1 MHVMRKVWR
10 WYLVKFVTLN
20 TNMAKVLVV
29 GAGGRE
35 HAIAYKFKQE
45 GHEIYMVGVNPA
57 VNKFGTCLNI
67 SEEEIPEYCVNNKID
82 LVFVGPEVPLVNGL
96 VDILHEKGIRAFGP
110 SKKAAQLEGSKVFSK
125 MMMKKYNIPTAKY
138 ESFSDYEKASQY
150 LAKQKAPI
158 VLKADGLAAGKG
170 VIIAE
175 TIEDAQFELKEM
187 MCNAKFSKAG
197 ASVVIEEFLQGE
209 EFSLMCFVSDKKVYP
224 MEIAQDHKRAFD
236 NDEGLNT
243 GGMGAYCPLRKIT
256 KEDIEEGV
264 QKVVQPMVDAMSNE
278 GIPFYGILYAG
289 LMKCSD
295 GVKTIEFNVRFGDPE
310 CEVLLLKLESSL
322 YEIAN
327 KIIDGKDI
335 DLKWNNDA
343 FIGVVLAAKG
353 YPEKSEKGTIIKGL
367 EKVNTPIFHMGTK
380 EKDGNITVNGG
391 RVLIVCANGKDLQ
404 EAREKVYNEIGKIE
418 CDDLFFRTDIGHLSL

>member
-1 MHVMRKVWR
+1 M
-10 WYLVKFVTLN
+10 
-20 TNMAKVLVV
+20 
-29 GAGGRE
+29 
-35 HAIAYKFKQE
+35 
-45 GHEIYMVGVNPA
+45 
-57 VNKFGTCLNI
+57 
-67 SEEEIPEYCVNNKID
+67 
-82 LVFVGPEVPLVNGL
+82 
-96 VDILHEKGIRAFGP
+96 
-110 SKKAAQLEGSKVFSK
+110 
-125 MMMKKYNIPTAKY
+125 
-138 ESFSDYEKASQY
+138 
-150 LAKQKAPI
+150 
-158 VLKADGLAAGKG
+158 
-170 VIIAE
+170 
-175 TIEDAQFELKEM
+175 
-187 MCNAKFSKAG
+187 
-197 ASVVIEEFLQGE
+197 IEEFLQGE

-278 GIPFYGILYAG
+278 GMPFYGILYAG

-310 CEVLLLKLESSL
+310 CEVLLLKLDSSL
-322 YEIAN
+322 YDIAN
-327 KIIDGKDI
+327 NIIDGKDVN
-335 DLKWNNDA
+335 LQWKSDA
-343 FIGVVLAAKG
+343 YIGVVLAAKG
-353 YPEKSEKGTIIKGL
+353 YPEKSEKGAIIKGL

>member
-20 TNMAKVLVV
+20 TNMAKVLIV

-35 HAIAYKFKQE
+35 HAIAYKFNEE
-45 GHEIYMVGVNPA
+45 GHEVYMVGINPA

-96 VDILHEKGIRAFGP
+96 VDILQEKGIRAFGP

-175 TIEDAQFELKEM
+175 TLEDAQFELKEM

-209 EFSLMCFVSDKKVYP
+209 EFSLM
-224 MEIAQDHKRAFD
+224 
-236 NDEGLNT
+236 
-243 GGMGAYCPLRKIT
+243 
-256 KEDIEEGV
+256 
-264 QKVVQPMVDAMSNE
+264 
-278 GIPFYGILYAG
+278 
-289 LMKCSD
+289 MKD
-295 GVKTIEFNVRFGDPE
+295 
-310 CEVLLLKLESSL
+310 
-322 YEIAN
+322 
-327 KIIDGKDI
+327 
-335 DLKWNNDA
+335 
-343 FIGVVLAAKG
+343 
-353 YPEKSEKGTIIKGL
+353 
-367 EKVNTPIFHMGTK
+367 
-380 EKDGNITVNGG
+380 
-391 RVLIVCANGKDLQ
+391 
-404 EAREKVYNEIGKIE
+404 
-418 CDDLFFRTDIGHLSL
+418 

>member
-35 HAIAYKFKQE
+35 HAIAYKFNQE

-57 VNKFGTCLNI
+57 VSKFGTCLTI
-67 SEEEIPEYCVNNKID
+67 SEQEIPDFCLNNNID

-96 VDILHEKGIRAFGP
+96 VDVLQEKGIRAFGP

-138 ESFSDYEKASQY
+138 ESFSDYDTASEY
-150 LAKQKAPI
+150 LSNQKAPI

-175 TIEDAQFELKEM
+175 TIEEAQFELKEM

-243 GGMGAYCPLRKIT
+243 GGMGAYCPLKKIT
-256 KEDIEEGV
+256 KDDIQEGIDN
-264 QKVVQPMVDAMSNE
+264 VVQPMVNAMSEE
-278 GIPFYGILYAG
+278 GMPFYGILYAG

-295 GVKTIEFNVRFGDPE
+295 EVKTIEFNVRFGDPE
-310 CEVLLLKLESSL
+310 SEVLLLKLESSL
-322 YEIAN
+322 FDIAN
-327 KIIDGKDI
+327 NIIDGKEVT
-335 DLKWNNDA
+335 LNWNNDA

-353 YPEKSEKGTIIKGL
+353 YPEKSEKGAIIKGL
-367 EKVNTPIFHMGTK
+367 EKVKTPIFHMGTK
-380 EKDGNITVNGG
+380 EVNGNITINGG
-391 RVLIVCANGKDLQ
+391 RVLIVCASGKDLQ

>member
-1 MHVMRKVWR
+1 
-10 WYLVKFVTLN
+10 
-20 TNMAKVLVV
+20 
-29 GAGGRE
+29 
-35 HAIAYKFKQE
+35 
-45 GHEIYMVGVNPA
+45 MVGVNPA
-57 VNKFGTCLNI
+57 VNKFGTCLTI
-67 SEEEIPEYCVNNKID
+67 SEQEIPDFCLNNNID

-96 VDILHEKGIRAFGP
+96 VDRLQEKGIRAFGP

-138 ESFSDYEKASQY
+138 ESFNNYEDAREY
-150 LAKQKAPI
+150 LDKQKAPI

-175 TIEDAQFELKEM
+175 TIEEAQFELKEM

-197 ASVVIEEFLQGE
+197 ANVVIEEFLQGE

-243 GGMGAYCPLRKIT
+243 GGMGAYCPLKKIT
-256 KEDIEEGV
+256 KDDIQEGIDN
-264 QKVVQPMVDAMSNE
+264 VVQPMVNAMSEE
-278 GIPFYGILYAG
+278 GMPFYGILYAG

-295 GVKTIEFNVRFGDPE
+295 EVKTIEFNVRFGDPE
-310 CEVLLLKLESSL
+310 SEVLLLKLESSL
-322 YEIAN
+322 FDIAN
-327 KIIDGKDI
+327 NIIDGKDI

>member
-45 GHEIYMVGVNPA
+45 GHEIYMVGVNSA
-57 VNKFGTCLNI
+57 VNKFGTCLTI
-67 SEEEIPEYCVNNKID
+67 SEQEIPDFCLNNNID

-96 VDILHEKGIRAFGP
+96 VDRLQEKGIRAFGP

-138 ESFSDYEKASQY
+138 ESFNNYEDAREY
-150 LAKQKAPI
+150 LDKQKAPI

-175 TIEDAQFELKEM
+175 TIEEAQFELKEM

-197 ASVVIEEFLQGE
+197 ANVVIEEFLQGE

-243 GGMGAYCPLRKIT
+243 GGMGAYCPLKKIT
-256 KEDIEEGV
+256 KDDIQEGIDN
-264 QKVVQPMVDAMSNE
+264 VVQPMVNAMSEE
-278 GIPFYGILYAG
+278 GMPFYGILYAG

-295 GVKTIEFNVRFGDPE
+295 EVKTIEFNVRFGDPE
-310 CEVLLLKLESSL
+310 SEVLLLKLESSL
-322 YEIAN
+322 FDIAN
-327 KIIDGKDI
+327 NIIDGKDI

-353 YPEKSEKGTIIKGL
+353 YPEKSEKGAIIKGL
-367 EKVNTPIFHMGTK
+367 ENVKTPMFHMGTK
-380 EKDGNITVNGG
+380 EVNGNITINGG
-391 RVLIVCANGKDLQ
+391 RVLIVCASGKDLQ

>member
-35 HAIAYKFKQE
+35 HAIAYKFNEE
-45 GHEIYMVGVNPA
+45 GHEVYMVGINPA

-96 VDILHEKGIRAFGP
+96 VDILQEKGIRAFGP

-175 TIEDAQFELKEM
+175 TLEDAQFELKEM

-224 MEIAQDHKRAFD
+224 MKIAQDHKRAFD

-278 GIPFYGILYAG
+278 GMPFYGILYAG
-289 LMKCSD
+289 LMKSSD

-310 CEVLLLKLESSL
+310 CEVLLLKLDSSL
-322 YEIAN
+322 YDIAN
-327 KIIDGKDI
+327 NIIDGKDVN
-335 DLKWNNDA
+335 LQWKSDA
-343 FIGVVLAAKG
+343 YIGVVLAAKG
-353 YPEKSEKGTIIKGL
+353 YPEKSEKGAIIKGL

>member
-1 MHVMRKVWR
+1 MRKVWR

-29 GAGGRE
+29 GSGGRE
-35 HAIAYKFKQE
+35 HAIAYKFNQE

-57 VNKFGTCLNI
+57 VNKFGTCLTI
-67 SEEEIPEYCVNNKID
+67 SEQEIPDFCLNNNID

-96 VDILHEKGIRAFGP
+96 VDVLQEKGIRAFGP

-138 ESFSDYEKASQY
+138 ESFSDYDKASEY
-150 LAKQKAPI
+150 LANQKAPI

-175 TIEDAQFELKEM
+175 TLEDAQFELKEM
-187 MCNAKFSKAG
+187 MCNSKFSKAG

-256 KEDIEEGV
+256 KDDIEEGV

-278 GIPFYGILYAG
+278 GMPFYGILYAG

-295 GVKTIEFNVRFGDPE
+295 EVKTIEFNVRFGDPE

-327 KIIDGKDI
+327 NIIDGKDI
-335 DLKWNNDA
+335 VLKWNSDA

-353 YPEKSEKGTIIKGL
+353 YPEKSEKGAIIKGL
-367 EKVNTPIFHMGTK
+367 ENVNTPIFHMGTK
-380 EKDGNITVNGG
+380 EQNGNITINGG

>member
-1 MHVMRKVWR
+1 MLVMRKVWR

-35 HAIAYKFKQE
+35 HAIAYKFNQE
-45 GHEIYMVGVNPA
+45 GHEIFMVGINPA
-57 VNKFGTCLNI
+57 VSKFGTCLTI
-67 SEEEIPEYCVNNKID
+67 SEEEIPDFCINNKID

-96 VDILHEKGIRAFGP
+96 VDVLQEKGIRAFGP
-110 SKKAAQLEGSKVFSK
+110 SKNAAQLEGSKVFSK

-138 ESFSDYEKASQY
+138 ESFNNYEDAREY
-150 LAKQKAPI
+150 LNKQKAPI

-175 TIEDAQFELKEM
+175 TIEEAQFELKEM
-187 MCNAKFSKAG
+187 MCNAKFNKAG
-197 ASVVIEEFLQGE
+197 SNVVIEEFLQGE

-243 GGMGAYCPLRKIT
+243 GGMGAYCPLKKIT
-256 KEDIEEGV
+256 KDDIQEGIDN
-264 QKVVQPMVDAMSNE
+264 VVQPMVDAMSEE
-278 GIPFYGILYAG
+278 GMPFYGILYAG

-295 GVKTIEFNVRFGDPE
+295 EVKTIEFNVRFGDPE
-310 CEVLLLKLESSL
+310 SEVLLLKLESSL
-322 YEIAN
+322 FDIAN
-327 KIIDGKDI
+327 NIIDGKEVT
-335 DLKWNNDA
+335 LNWNNDA

-353 YPEKSEKGTIIKGL
+353 YPEKSEKGAIIKGL
-367 EKVNTPIFHMGTK
+367 EKVKTPIFHMGTK
-380 EKDGNITVNGG
+380 EVNGNITINGG
-391 RVLIVCANGKDLQ
+391 RVLIVCASGKDLQ

>member
-1 MHVMRKVWR
+1 MEES
-10 WYLVKFVTLN
+10 TLSPIN
-20 TNMAKVLVV
+20 Q
-29 GAGGRE
+29 
-35 HAIAYKFKQE
+35 QE

-209 EFSLMCFVSDKKVYP
+209 EFSLMCFVSDKKS
-224 MEIAQDHKRAFD
+224 I
-236 NDEGLNT
+236 
-243 GGMGAYCPLRKIT
+243 
-256 KEDIEEGV
+256 
-264 QKVVQPMVDAMSNE
+264 S
-278 GIPFYGILYAG
+278 YG
-289 LMKCSD
+289 
-295 GVKTIEFNVRFGDPE
+295 N
-310 CEVLLLKLESSL
+310 SSR
-322 YEIAN
+322 
-327 KIIDGKDI
+327 
-335 DLKWNNDA
+335 
-343 FIGVVLAAKG
+343 
-353 YPEKSEKGTIIKGL
+353 S
-367 EKVNTPIFHMGTK
+367 
-380 EKDGNITVNGG
+380 
-391 RVLIVCANGKDLQ
+391 
-404 EAREKVYNEIGKIE
+404 
-418 CDDLFFRTDIGHLSL
+418 